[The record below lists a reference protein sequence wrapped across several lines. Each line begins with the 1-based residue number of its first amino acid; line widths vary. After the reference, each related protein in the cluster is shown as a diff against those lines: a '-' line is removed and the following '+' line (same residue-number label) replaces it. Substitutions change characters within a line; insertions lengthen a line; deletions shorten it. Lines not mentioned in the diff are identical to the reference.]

1 MTDAA
6 LLNQVRPGMRVRTS
20 DGQKLGTVR
29 QVHQR
34 ETETYLEVMLDW
46 SPWKLWHV
54 VMAPKHVFLPG
65 TTVTALSG
73 KQVEIALDTKTATS
87 CTWRPS
93 WIPHRERL
101 LFSGPGDSGG

>member
-34 ETETYLEVMLDW
+34 ETETHLEVMLDW

-54 VMAPKHVFLPG
+54 FMAPKHVLFCFSS
-65 TTVTALSG
+65 VTALS
-73 KQVEIALDTKTATS
+73 
-87 CTWRPS
+87 C
-93 WIPHRERL
+93 
-101 LFSGPGDSGG
+101 